1 MVRPW
6 FIGSL
11 FSVSILC
18 GLGQYA
24 MSEEFRIETEIFV
37 THESEPIAKNV
48 TLFTDK
54 KVYDFSLASAEEIAI
69 FEPGE
74 KVFTLIDLSREV
86 QTRFTTRDL
95 LTFLSELKLQAAGT
109 GTLAQFAA
117 DPRFEETFDR
127 TDKILGLAGSH
138 MVYEARG
145 IEAINSGSAQQYQ
158 RFADWYARLNSTRPG
173 ALPPYARLQ
182 LNRSLADKEL
192 IPVEVRLRFSL
203 KPLEPRH
210 EGETDE
216 DIRARETNVRSRHR
230 VNWGLLQIDRRRI
243 DAANLMQKQYRL
255 VSFDQYRGLDKLAAR
270 ATANAD

>member
-6 FIGSL
+6 FLGLLS
-11 FSVSILC
+11 FVAVTC
-18 GLGQYA
+18 GWSPSA

-54 KVYDFSLASAEEIAI
+54 RVYDFSLASSEEIAI
-69 FEPGE
+69 FEPDE
-74 KVFTLIDLSREV
+74 KTFTLIDLGREV

-95 LTFLSELKLQAAGT
+95 LTFLGELKLQAAGT

-117 DPRFEETFDR
+117 EPRFEETFDR
-127 TDKILGLAGSH
+127 TDKILGLTGSH

-145 IEAINSGSAQQYQ
+145 IEAINPESAQQYQ

-203 KPLEPRH
+203 KPLESRR

-216 DIRARETNVRSRHR
+216 DVRARETNVRSRHR

-243 DAANLMQKQYRL
+243 DAANLMRKQYRL

-270 ATANAD
+270 STASGD